1 MSRLYVAGIGAG
13 AYEDLTLAA
22 AKRLAGSEIII
33 GYTLYC
39 DLIRPFFPDKT
50 FLTTAMTQEIERC
63 RMALELAAEGK
74 EVTLICS
81 GDAGIYGMASPV
93 LELAPSYGVEVVIL
107 PGVTAA
113 SSGAALLG
121 SPITSDFAVISLSDL
136 LTPQEQILRRIEAAA
151 AGGFCTVIYNPGS
164 RRRTD
169 QLRACCEI
177 FLKHRP
183 PETVCGV
190 ARNISR
196 EGEAVHIMT
205 LSELAAYPADMLT
218 TVFIGNGDTRLIDGR
233 MVTLRGYRK

>member
-1 MSRLYVAGIGAG
+1 MAGIGAG
-13 AYEDLTLAA
+13 ACEDLTLAVS
-22 AKRLAGSEIII
+22 KRLADSEIIV

-39 DLIRPFFPDKT
+39 GLIQPCFPDKT
-50 FLTTAMTQEIERC
+50 FLSTGMTQEIERC
-63 RMALELAAEGK
+63 RKALELAAEGK
-74 EVTLICS
+74 RVTMICS

-113 SSGAALLG
+113 CSGAALLG
-121 SPITSDFAVISLSDL
+121 SPLTGDFAVISLSDL

-151 AGGFCTVIYNPGS
+151 QGGFCTVIYNPGS
-164 RRRTD
+164 RKRADYLRT
-169 QLRACCEI
+169 CCGI
-177 FLKHRP
+177 FLKYRP

-196 EGEAVHIMT
+196 EEESVRIMT
-205 LSELAAYPADMLT
+205 LAELASYPADMLT
-218 TVFIGNGDTRLIDGR
+218 TVFIGNGDTRIIAGK